1 MVSLWSQINSILLW
15 WSESD
20 VWSEGIRQL
29 GAIVGQFRAALK
41 RSFFFLDPDQFECFS
56 HIRVKQSHHFP
67 PVTLIQINTS
77 VCSGVMQPASC
88 RIGPPEEGDCRHKD
102 DTVLQPPH
110 CFLSPNRT
118 NPEMNPNPVSR
129 WSDLWKGS
137 SKCLMVNKQHM
148 NDPLCVS
155 E

>member
-41 RSFFFLDPDQFECFS
+41 RSFFFSDPDQFECFS
-56 HIRVKQSHHFP
+56 HIRVKQSHRFP

>member
-1 MVSLWSQINSILLW
+1 MVRR
-15 WSESD
+15 D
-20 VWSEGIRQL
+20 PAAGGYR
-29 GAIVGQFRAALK
+29 RAV
-41 RSFFFLDPDQFECFS
+41 SGSVEEEFFFSRSRP
-56 HIRVKQSHHFP
+56 IRVLFPHSGETIAPLP

-148 NDPLCVS
+148 NDPLCLS